1 MNLLQVAGST
11 SRAVWVIGSPEAR
24 GIAVRNISGRFDRA
38 FRLTYDLKFQSVEEV
53 YAGLM
58 TPRALSEP
66 VVHIVRNAHLW
77 EDSISH
83 LKHWFAEK
91 KTDSLIMESG
101 LMKWQPANWSSKE
114 DYKPI
119 LRRYVQTK
127 FSLVNAEF
135 AKTFAGRTKTKEFVQ
150 KYAGVDSWT
159 AKLMMD
165 RCRTWGE
172 AVRYAQRVRYFPKVS
187 DTLIESL
194 AEETENLNFVHSL
207 LQNKKADALR
217 APYSRRVFGDLAF
230 SVDLVALMSRNQRL
244 GESSFALA
252 GRLNV
257 HRLLVE
263 SHLPAV
269 KFFDRSTM
277 SRRLDCI
284 AVASELWEQAEND
297 DQRRAALV
305 CLVALW

>member
-1 MNLLQVAGST
+1 MNLLQVAGT
-11 SRAVWVIGSPEAR
+11 TTRAAWIIGSPEAR
-24 GIAVRNISGRFDRA
+24 GIAVRNIAGRFDRA
-38 FRLTYDLKFQSVEEV
+38 FRLTYDLKFQSVDEV
-53 YAGLM
+53 YRGLM

-77 EDSISH
+77 EDSIEK
-83 LKHWFAEK
+83 LRHWFAER

-101 LMKWQPANWSSKE
+101 LMKWQPSNWSSKE

-119 LRRYVQTK
+119 LRRYVQSK
-127 FSLVNAEF
+127 FSQVNAEF
-135 AKTFAGRTKTKEFVQ
+135 AKTQAGKLKTKDFIQ
-150 KYAGVDSWT
+150 KYTGVDAWT
-159 AKLMMD
+159 AKIIMD
-165 RCRTWGE
+165 RCASSGD
-172 AVRYAQRVRYFPKVS
+172 AVRFAQRVQHFPKVS
-187 DTLIESL
+187 DTLVETL
-194 AEETENLNFVHSL
+194 AEDSEKLNFVHSL
-207 LQNKKADALR
+207 LQNKKTDALR
-217 APYSRRVFGDLAF
+217 APYSRKVFGDLAF
-230 SVDLVALMSRNQRL
+230 SIDLVALMSRNQRM